1 LRTVVNPAHCAA
13 GIADRTQQPGRGIVL
28 HLGQPRVLPAPA
40 HQEVDLHVHQAG
52 KQDGVP
58 EVDDLAFVGRAD
70 NSAVGFASDADDPV
84 VFDPNDARPDDLAGI
99 DVN

>member
-28 HLGQPRVLPAPA
+28 HLGQAGILAPAA

-52 KQDGVP
+52 QQDGIP
-58 EVDDLAFVGRAD
+58 KIDNGR
-70 NSAVGFASDADDPV
+70 
-84 VFDPNDARPDDLAGI
+84 
-99 DVN
+99 